1 MTCAVELEDVRAAA
15 ERIRGQVHLT
25 PVFTSRTLDAMA
37 GLSLFFKAENLQ
49 GVGAFKLRGATNAVR
64 ALGEAE
70 AARGVATHSSGN
82 HAAALARAA
91 GLRGVPA
98 LIVMPTN
105 APPNKRAA
113 VAAYGGTIIDCAP
126 TLAAREEVCA
136 RVVAETGATFVHPSE
151 DPLVIAGQG
160 TVGLELMAQVP
171 ELDAVLAPVGG
182 GGLISGLA
190 AAAAARPGLRVLG
203 AEPAGADDAWRS
215 KREGRCLP
223 QLDPRTIADGLRTSL
238 GPNTWPFVRDRVE
251 EILRVEEEEI
261 VAAMRLCFERLKLV
275 VEPSGAV
282 PLAAALSG
290 TLAARGLRRVGVVL
304 SGGNADL
311 DRLPWLGRG

>member
-1 MTCAVELEDVRAAA
+1 MAYVTDLAAIRAAA
-15 ERIRGQVHLT
+15 ARVRGHVHLT
-25 PVFTSRTLDAMA
+25 PVFTCRALDERA

-49 GVGAFKLRGATNAVR
+49 RVGAFKFRGATNAV
-64 ALGEAE
+64 LSLTDEQ

-82 HAAALARAA
+82 HAAALALAA
-91 GLRGVPA
+91 RQRGIPA
-98 LIVMPTN
+98 YIVMPEN
-105 APPNKRAA
+105 APPNKRTA
-113 VAAYGGTIIDCAP
+113 VAGYGGTIIPCP
-126 TLAAREEVCA
+126 STLAAREETAA

-151 DPLVIAGQG
+151 DPAVIAGQG
-160 TVGLELMAQVP
+160 TVALELLEQVP
-171 ELDAVLAPVGG
+171 DLDAIIAPIGG

-190 AAAAARPGLRVLG
+190 LGAEARLGLRVLG

-215 KREGRCLP
+215 KQAGERLP

-238 GPNTWPFVRDRVE
+238 GPNTWPIVRDRVE
-251 EILRVEEEEI
+251 EILRVREDEI
-261 VAAMRLCFERLKLV
+261 IEAMRLCFERLKLV

-290 TLAARGLRRVGVVL
+290 ALAARGLRRVAVVI

-311 DRLPWLGRG
+311 DRLPWLSAP